1 MKVRQNIE
9 INGIENVTTIKDL
22 ATYANQLAD
31 EFGEETEY
39 SVGGYDWQEYITIN
53 RDETESEKF
62 KRELIE
68 EAYTKLRRCS
78 DVTTHTF
85 WRDTLGQKTYV
96 EIINNLNQEK

>member
-1 MKVRQNIE
+1 MKVKQYRE
-9 INGIENVTTIKDL
+9 IYGMIDVKTIKDL
-22 ATYANQLAD
+22 VIYANQLAE
-31 EFGEETEY
+31 EFGADTEY
-39 SVGGYDWQEYITIN
+39 DCGGHDMSEYIAFM

-62 KRELIE
+62 KRELVE

-96 EIINNLNQEK
+96 QIINNLNQEK